1 MAWRPERKRR
11 DLALGKDAG
20 AAIGRKR
27 EGDGAKLPH
36 NRGHRFD
43 QPASGLTEESGEIHM
58 NRKEKRQPPVA
69 GCPFALKKRNE

>member
-27 EGDGAKLPH
+27 EREMGQNYPIIVGTA
-36 NRGHRFD
+36 
-43 QPASGLTEESGEIHM
+43 LTS
-58 NRKEKRQPPVA
+58 QLVA
-69 GCPFALKKRNE
+69 